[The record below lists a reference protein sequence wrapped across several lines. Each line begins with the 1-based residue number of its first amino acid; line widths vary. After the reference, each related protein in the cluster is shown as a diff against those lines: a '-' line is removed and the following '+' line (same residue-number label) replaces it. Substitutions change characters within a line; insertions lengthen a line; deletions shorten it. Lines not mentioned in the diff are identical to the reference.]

1 MVCGMKGLFTGI
13 VLVLFC
19 SHTFSQKEYNLSHQ
33 VLVPAGNLVTL
44 TGMTYQQTVG
54 ETAVEVSLPDYYNI
68 SQGFQQPRFIPAKSF
83 PVREGNG
90 VDFFPNPVTESSEKG
105 PWIFTVRVY
114 GVLAR
119 HYRITVI
126 SLIGSLMYTKEL
138 DLPADHDWQEPI
150 SMAHF
155 GNGIFVA
162 TVISADGVINRS
174 FKIEKL

>member
-19 SHTFSQKEYNLSHQ
+19 SYTFSQKEYNLSHQ

-68 SQGFQQPRFIPAKSF
+68 SQGFQQPRFIPAKSL

-90 VDFFPNPVTESSEKG
+90 VDFFPNPVTEANNHM
-105 PWIFTVRVY
+105 FYVRMY
-114 GVLAR
+114 GILAR

-138 DLPADHDWQEPI
+138 DLSADHDFIQEI
-150 SMAHF
+150 SIGHF
-155 GNGIFVA
+155 GNGIFIA

>member
-19 SHTFSQKEYNLSHQ
+19 SYTFSQKEYNLSHQ

-68 SQGFQQPRFIPAKSF
+68 SQGFQQPRFIPAKSL

-90 VDFFPNPVTESSEKG
+90 VDFFPNPVTEANSHM
-105 PWIFTVRVY
+105 FYVRMY
-114 GVLAR
+114 GILAR

-138 DLPADHDWQEPI
+138 DLSADHDFIQEI
-150 SMAHF
+150 SISHF
-155 GNGIFVA
+155 GNGIFIA

>member
-19 SHTFSQKEYNLSHQ
+19 SYTFSQKEYNLSHQ

-68 SQGFQQPRFIPAKSF
+68 SQGFQQPRFIPEKSL

-90 VDFFPNPVTESSEKG
+90 VDFFPNPVTEANNHM
-105 PWIFTVRVY
+105 FYVRMY
-114 GVLAR
+114 GILAR

-138 DLPADHDWQEPI
+138 DLSADHDFIQEI
-150 SMAHF
+150 SIGHF